1 MENYTCWITHGSVIC
16 DTWGSSLPG
25 RSAAM
30 SHLDVEVQIS
40 SDEDEVGTAPPIQK
54 PKKAK
59 QKKKKPPNRATQHHD
74 VQVMVSSDEEEAG
87 EIQKPKK
94 AKKKKKKPPNR
105 ATQHHDVQVMVSSDE
120 EEAGAA
126 PPVHKPAEKKKAK
139 KPRAKKPPKP
149 SAADL
154 ELASDGEDDFSA
166 EQISQI
172 TQAKVKVSQLR
183 NTSESDDFT
192 NPMHDFAVGDGGAAR
207 AGADFD
213 GWGGMAGKKGRV
225 DSRYFC
231 IRRHGA
237 AWKLCSYSDRNM
249 KGKPIQC
256 MDLPGAT

>member
-1 MENYTCWITHGSVIC
+1 
-16 DTWGSSLPG
+16 
-25 RSAAM
+25 M
-30 SHLDVEVQIS
+30 SHLDGEVQIS
-40 SDEDEVGTAPPIQK
+40 SDEDEAGAAPPIQR
-54 PKKAK
+54 PKK
-59 QKKKKPPNRATQHHD
+59 T
-74 VQVMVSSDEEEAG
+74 
-87 EIQKPKK
+87 
-94 AKKKKKKPPNR
+94 KKKKKKPPNR

-126 PPVHKPAEKKKAK
+126 PPVHKPAKKKKAK

-172 TQAKVKVSQLR
+172 DQAKVKVSQLR
-183 NTSESDDFT
+183 NRSESDDFT

-207 AGADFD
+207 VGADFD
-213 GWGGMAGKKGRV
+213 GWGGVAGKKGRV